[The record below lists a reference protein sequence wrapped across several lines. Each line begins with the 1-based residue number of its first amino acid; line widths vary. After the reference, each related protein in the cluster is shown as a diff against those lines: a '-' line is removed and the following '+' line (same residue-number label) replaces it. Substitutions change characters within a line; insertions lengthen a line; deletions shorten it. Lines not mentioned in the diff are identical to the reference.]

1 MSFGSTNQFNF
12 INYDPA
18 STQAMQDEIN
28 LLKEENDSMQS
39 KLVQCESGNQGAIII
54 KNELDSCRGDLT
66 DEQNSKQQIYQD
78 LLSAKQ
84 NVKSLEDENNK
95 LNKSLQSAN
104 RNIETLK
111 DEKKVLQTQL
121 ISEKTES
128 DRLTD
133 SLRNRILQLENE
145 KGRIQSEF
153 VYELSKEIQIE
164 LKGRKYTGIPI
175 WTYIENYE
183 RVSSNLQGTHG
194 T

>member
-1 MSFGSTNQFNF
+1 MDIVEHSNIEHFNVQKKANIVEHSNTNVRR
-12 INYDPA
+12 
-18 STQAMQDEIN
+18 
-28 LLKEENDSMQS
+28 
-39 KLVQCESGNQGAIII
+39 LVAPG
-54 KNELDSCRGDLT
+54 RGDLT

-164 LKGRKYTGIPI
+164 LNGRKYTGIPI